1 MRFACRTAHPAP
13 RRVLRTLAALL
24 ALAGAPRAAAAQDAA
39 EPAGRPPRAF
49 GLVLGTSQYDLRGVG
64 GTLLIGARYEVE
76 RGPWLVT
83 ELAFGRIDA
92 AADFGDRQKLT
103 TIEGQLQA
111 QLVFGPLRPY
121 VGAGLGIAS
130 LTDRAGGSLTVSG
143 AGGARLAIPRTRLD
157 LRGELRLRG
166 IERRF
171 TGSAVEITGGVAYR
185 F

>member
-1 MRFACRTAHPAP
+1 MRSPLRIPRPAP
-13 RRVLRTLAALL
+13 RRALRALAALL
-24 ALAGAPRAAAAQDAA
+24 ALAGATRSAAAQDAA
-39 EPAGRPPRAF
+39 EPAGRPPRAL
-49 GLVLGTSQYDLRGVG
+49 GLVLGASQYDLRGT
-64 GTLLIGARYEVE
+64 GTALLVGARYEVE

-83 ELAFGRIDA
+83 ELAFGLLNADA
-92 AADFGDRQKLT
+92 PAGGRQRLT

-111 QLVFGPLRPY
+111 QLVLGLVRPY

-130 LTDRAGGSLTVSG
+130 LSDRAGGSLTVSG

-157 LRGELRLRG
+157 LRGELRVRG
-166 IERRF
+166 VERRF